1 MQYCASVW
9 DCSPCMILSG
19 RLRAVLSTNVCWQQV
34 YRITAQPVV
43 QSVLAGYN
51 GTFFACEALA
61 IADAF
66 SSLNS
71 AGAHSLWCGN
81 RYGQTGTGKTFTMD
95 GGLEPHLRGVIPRAF
110 DHIFDFIQSGKC
122 NKSQFMV
129 CLASAGLAVQGCSYV
144 WPAHAC
150 SWIEFLRRG
159 AACKSAGPC
168 FIPRN
173 LQ

>member
-1 MQYCASVW
+1 MRSFQQNIY
-9 DCSPCMILSG
+9 
-19 RLRAVLSTNVCWQQV
+19 WQQV

-61 IADAF
+61 VANALI
-66 SSLNS
+66 SNS
-71 AGAHSLWCGN
+71 PGTHSLWYGN

-129 CLASAGLAVQGCSYV
+129 CFASALLPWPCGVQ
-144 WPAHAC
+144 
-150 SWIEFLRRG
+150 
-159 AACKSAGPC
+159 
-168 FIPRN
+168 
-173 LQ
+173 